1 MDIMIKE
8 HSLHLIRNKHSIIDY
23 LASKNIHPVRS
34 YGDRTS
40 YVCPIHKD
48 SNPSF
53 IVYAAN
59 SESEN
64 ENYFCFGCKRS
75 GCIISLKAAM
85 EDISWRESISILGK
99 DVNITESSEI
109 EFIVKSLK
117 KQMNGEDSEEAS
129 EIGRLSLN
137 ISCLGFLHFQKTEKN
152 EEEEKEFLERLY
164 KKIDHM
170 IESDDLDG
178 MLELYNFVSDRRI
191 DGLSPFEYRFKKWEE
206 KKIKE
211 MQECAR
217 AYGRI

>member
-1 MDIMIKE
+1 LIKE
-8 HSLHLIRNKHSIIDY
+8 HSLHLIRNKHSIVDY
-23 LASKNIHPVRS
+23 LASKGIHPVRS
-34 YGDRTS
+34 YGDRIS

-99 DVNITESSEI
+99 DVNITALSEI
-109 EFIVKSLK
+109 EFIVNSLK
-117 KQMNGEDSEEAS
+117 KQMNGEDSEEVS
-129 EIGRLSLN
+129 EIGRLSLTV
-137 ISCLGFLHFQKTEKN
+137 SSMGFLYSQKIEKD
-152 EEEEKEFLERLY
+152 EEEDKEFLERLY
-164 KKIDHM
+164 RKIDHM
-170 IESDDLDG
+170 VESDDSEG
-178 MLELYNFVSDRRI
+178 MIELYNFVSDRRM
-191 DGLSPFEYRFKKWEE
+191 DGLSPFEYRYKKWEE

-211 MQECAR
+211 MQEIAK
-217 AYGRI
+217 AYGNI